1 MKTPI
6 LYIDNKY
13 CTSVDD
19 IKDVL
24 SRVDGL
30 ESPLFHE
37 LRRTFQD
44 GTLSLWLSD
53 GSEYEKELAH
63 KLDELSPNVTNEVML
78 QQFNKLFAHRDVTI
92 KKPRY
97 TDYFKLLSSSYM
109 FNLEQ
114 NASYRDFRSN
124 IFLSVKGGD
133 ILLEFNFEIIK
144 PANLEYT
151 ITVELADI
159 NGTVVAKKSNVLN
172 LKSVDKLYTYDT
184 FLDISAIDNQGLLSV
199 YVDSVKIAAH
209 YLLNRP
215 IPVFSK
221 SCSALQKKAINKLL
235 DQIQYVAETTDYFNI
250 FDGGRY
256 KATLTEYR
264 ISPLVSDSLYNAI
277 VSSIDRGGE
286 KLHNTSIE
294 NVQYFVDKLNSL
306 SNIKFSLPSEAQWIN
321 AVKKKA
327 IESSGCEWL
336 LDRRQGQQTS
346 VSARINP
353 VCESKSPYHI
363 IRQNTREREYM
374 WGGYYYFRLVL
385 ML

>member
-44 GTLSLWLSD
+44 GTLSAWLSD
-53 GSEYEKELAH
+53 GSEYEKELVH
-63 KLDELSPNVTNEVML
+63 KLNELSPAVTNEVML

-97 TDYFKLLSSSYM
+97 TDYFKLLSSRYM
-109 FNLEQ
+109 FNLEE
-114 NASYRDFRSN
+114 NASFRDLRAN
-124 IFLSVKGGD
+124 NFLSVKGGD

-172 LKSVDKLYTYDT
+172 LKSVDKLYSYDT

-235 DQIQYVAETTDYFNI
+235 DQMQYVAETTDYFNI
-250 FDGGRY
+250 FDGGKY
-256 KATLTEYR
+256 MVTLTEYF

-277 VSSIDRGGE
+277 ANSIDSGGDE
-286 KLHNTSIE
+286 PYYTIIDC
-294 NVQYFVDKLNSL
+294 VQRFVDRLNSL

-321 AVKKKA
+321 AVNKKA
-327 IESSGCEWL
+327 IESSKYEWL
-336 LDRRQGQQTS
+336 LDRQQGQQTS
-346 VSARINP
+346 FRARINP
-353 VCESKSPYHI
+353 VCESESPYHV
-363 IRQNTREREYM
+363 IRQNTGEREYAF
-374 WGGYYYFRLVL
+374 WGFNYFRLVL
-385 ML
+385 MS

>member
-24 SRVDGL
+24 SRVDDL

-97 TDYFKLLSSSYM
+97 TDYFKLLSSRYM
-109 FNLEQ
+109 FSLEQ

-124 IFLSVKGGD
+124 IFLSVKGGN

-199 YVDSVKIAAH
+199 YVDSVKIATH

-215 IPVFSK
+215 IPVFSN
-221 SCSALQKKAINKLL
+221 SCSELQKKAINKLL
-235 DQIQYVAETTDYFNI
+235 DQMQYVAETTDYFNI
-250 FDGGRY
+250 FDGGSF
-256 KATLTEYR
+256 KATLTEYH
-264 ISPLVSDSLYNAI
+264 ISPLVSYSLYNAI
-277 VSSIDRGGE
+277 FSSIDSGGDE
-286 KLHNTSIE
+286 PHYTYIE

-306 SNIKFSLPSEAQWIN
+306 SNIRFSLPSEAQWIN

-327 IESSGCEWL
+327 IESSGYEWL
-336 LDRRQGQQTS
+336 LDRRQAGHTS
-346 VSARINP
+346 VRARINP
-353 VCESKSPYHI
+353 VCESRSPYHV

-374 WGGYYYFRLVL
+374 WGGNYYFRLVL